1 MEKNATRRRPL
12 PKTNSPNEPIYFAQP
27 QSRPSIAP
35 QKTNPFLLHQPDPP
49 NRTSTVPDCDTLL
62 AKPAS
67 RASFKSE
74 ENNNGMMRNNLR
86 AILAASAAALV
97 AGSLAFAAA
106 VPAVGSTAPGFTLH
120 SQVGKPVNLKDFTGK
135 WVVLYFY
142 PKDQTPGCTIEA
154 HNFQEDQAKYTALN
168 AAIVGVSADTV
179 QSHIEFCTKENLTFK
194 TLADP
199 AGSVI
204 DQYGSL
210 NKLEGPAKER
220 FKQDHIAA
228 RNTFLIDPQ
237 GVIRKV
243 YTGVQPNPHSKEVLA
258 DLETMAKK

>member
-1 MEKNATRRRPL
+1 MKRYN
-12 PKTNSPNEPIYFAQP
+12 
-27 QSRPSIAP
+27 
-35 QKTNPFLLHQPDPP
+35 
-49 NRTSTVPDCDTLL
+49 V
-62 AKPAS
+62 
-67 RASFKSE
+67 
-74 ENNNGMMRNNLR
+74 R

-106 VPAVGSTAPGFTLH
+106 IPAVGTKAPGFTLP
-120 SQVGKPVNLKDFTGK
+120 SQEGKQISLKDFQGK

-154 HNFQEDQAKYTALN
+154 HNFQEDQSKFTALN

-179 QSHIEFCTKENLTFK
+179 QSHVEFCTKENLTFK

-199 AGSVI
+199 AGTVI

-210 NKLEGPAKER
+210 NKLDAQMKER
-220 FKQDHIAA
+220 FKQDHIAN

-243 YTGVQPNPHSKEVLA
+243 YTMVNPNPHSKDVLA
-258 DLETMAKK
+258 DLASLEGKK